1 MKDVKKSLLVITTGL
16 TFTVAVTVFASNQQ
30 SILTSIAGGMTIDG
44 NKRTLVLDSSTPL
57 NIDEYNKGTLTIGN
71 IGVYA
76 PNCSALENGVA
87 RLTNGEIFLYC
98 ATAGL
103 DGSNNYYGF
112 SKAPIESLSITFK
125 NGGVNKKN
133 MLFYWTKLSQDFV
146 KSTSSYHSTFEMA
159 ITTEAQTLT
168 LTKSNAS
175 FILNQNTPR
184 EGLEQCIY
192 ICSASTGVDID
203 LISLT
208 VQYSCN

>member
-1 MKDVKKSLLVITTGL
+1 MKDVKKSLLIITTGL
-16 TFTVAVTVFASNQQ
+16 TFAVAVTVFASNQQ

-125 NGGVNKKN
+125 HGGTATTKS
-133 MLFYWTKLSQDFV
+133 MYFYWTKLSQDFV
-146 KSTSSYHSTFEMA
+146 KSTYSSPSSLEMTK
-159 ITTEAQTLT
+159 TTEEQTFVLNS
-168 LTKSNAS
+168 SNAR
-175 FILNQNTPR
+175 FILYQSTPR
-184 EGLEQCIY
+184 EGSYPCIY
-192 ICSASTGVDID
+192 ISTSEVDID

-208 VQYSCN
+208 VQYSCS